1 MSSVQSILIRT
12 CMSSIQ
18 KELEQLEKWLGG
30 SLPQP
35 EPRHSTDSLLTAVE
49 RLSKQFEVQ
58 QHALNHIIDRL
69 DILEGVRNEP
79 CYMDLHDDPWLD
91 HSPTQLQNEI
101 IDPIEPLYHI
111 RKTDTLFEPAPSPHH
126 VEPLTVV
133 EQPPLAQLLVQPL
146 VEQQPVVQP
155 LAQPVVQPLAQPVV
169 QPVVEESSVSLVP
182 QSVVEEQQQEP
193 PKEQQE
199 QQEEEQQEE
208 AQEEDEQHEV
218 EQQEEQQQEVE
229 QQEESTEEQEEEQEE
244 EEEDESVELIEYKG
258 VSYYKDTEGFIY
270 TIEEDD
276 QPSEIAVGYWKEKT
290 NSIAFYKK

>member
-30 SLPQP
+30 PLPQP

-133 EQPPLAQLLVQPL
+133 EQPPLAQPVVQPL
-146 VEQQPVVQP
+146 AQSVVEQQPVVQP
-155 LAQPVVQPLAQPVV
+155 LAQPVVQH
-169 QPVVEESSVSLVP
+169 VVEESSVSLVP

-258 VSYYKDTEGFIY
+258 VSYYKDAEGFIY

>member
-155 LAQPVVQPLAQPVV
+155 LAQPVVQP
-169 QPVVEESSVSLVP
+169 VVEESSVSLVP